1 MTSLPPAVDAPCR
14 DLVTESAGRISYYA
28 DEQVTE
34 GRPLLLLHSINA
46 APSAREMRP
55 LFDHFRTERPVYAPD
70 LPGYGRSER
79 SDRPYSPALYAN
91 FITEF
96 LQKVIGRTADVVAF
110 SLSSEFVARAV
121 VESPDLVRTLALLS
135 PTGFS
140 ARRPPSGPATDRILR
155 VLRLPLLGDGLYRML
170 TSRMSIRY
178 FLGQS
183 FDGEVPKSLI
193 DYAYATSHQPG
204 ARHAPVR
211 FLSMKLFTAD
221 AFEAYYARLE
231 LPVLVIYDRDPNIS
245 FERLADVADKS
256 NWQQVVV
263 KPTLGLPHWERPTET
278 IEALNRFWVQ
288 NDDATG

>member
-1 MTSLPPAVDAPCR
+1 MTSLPPAVDAPCL
-14 DLVTESAGRISYYA
+14 DLSTESAGRVSYYA
-28 DEQVTE
+28 DERVAQ

-55 LFDHFRTERPVYAPD
+55 LFDHYRDLRPVYAPD

-79 SDRPYSPALYAN
+79 SDRPYSPALYAD
-91 FITEF
+91 FINEF
-96 LQKVIGRTADVVAF
+96 LHKVIGQSADVVAF
-110 SLSSEFVARAV
+110 SLSSEFTARAI
-121 VESPDLVRTLALLS
+121 VEAPGRVRTLALLS

-140 ARRPPSGPATDRILR
+140 ARRPPSGPATDRILKT
-155 VLRLPLLGDGLYRML
+155 LRLPLLGDGLYRLL

-183 FDGEVPKSLI
+183 FDGEVPRSLV

-211 FLSMKLFTAD
+211 FLSMKLFTPD
-221 AFEAYYARLE
+221 AFEAYYDRLE
-231 LPVLVIYDRDPNIS
+231 LPVMVIYDRDPNIS
-245 FERLADVADKS
+245 FERLADVADKA
-256 NWQQVVV
+256 NWQQAVV

-278 IEALNRFWVQ
+278 IEVLDRFWAG
-288 NDDATG
+288 NDAVD